1 MAFLFTDEA
10 LEVTRSLRPATSVFI
25 CYCRKDTNSGPFLVC
40 FIGPDSNPLVA
51 LVFLP
56 FPPSLPWEES
66 LLPVTLKGVS
76 TNHVRRICL
85 DPDPGSSNL
94 PPASYIS

>member
-1 MAFLFTDEA
+1 MSFLFTDEA

-40 FIGPDSNPLVA
+40 FIGPDSNLLVA

-56 FPPSLPWEES
+56 FPPSLPWEEGAFS
-66 LLPVTLKGVS
+66 LSL
-76 TNHVRRICL
+76 
-85 DPDPGSSNL
+85 
-94 PPASYIS
+94 